1 MISIMVEPEAEPQ
14 HPSMSRSA
22 ASPAVA
28 PLAPREH
35 GAYGQLGFPLLS
47 ALITGRPTVAAL
59 CLTAGTV
66 AAFLGHEPVL
76 VLLGQRGARAQRE
89 GAAEARRRLVACG
102 SIGAVLGVAAV
113 ILAPPVARLAML
125 APLVAGLLLLPFV
138 LHGREKTLLGE
149 LAAVLALTS
158 PGLPVALC
166 SGVPLESALTQSAAW
181 MLGFGAATLG
191 VRAALAERRGTR
203 LDVTLGLVVPPALV
217 ALALVASPEPLVGG
231 AVATMALPAAL
242 VASIRPHPRYL
253 KRVGWTLVAASTL
266 ACTLLVVAT
275 R

>member
-1 MISIMVEPEAEPQ
+1 
-14 HPSMSRSA
+14 MSSSA
-22 ASPAVA
+22 ASSTVA

-47 ALITGRPTVAAL
+47 ALIAGRPTLASSCLVAA
-59 CLTAGTV
+59 TV
-66 AAFLGHEPVL
+66 AAFLGHEPLL

-89 GAAEARRRLVACG
+89 GATLARRRLVACG
-102 SIGAVLGVAAV
+102 SLATVFGVLAVGMAQ
-113 ILAPPVARLAML
+113 PVARVAML
-125 APLVAGLLLLPFV
+125 VPLVAGLLLLPFV
-138 LHGREKTLLGE
+138 LAGREKTLLGE
-149 LAAVLALTS
+149 LAAVVALTS
-158 PGLPVALC
+158 PGLPTALC
-166 SGVPLESALTQSAAW
+166 SGVALEPALTQSAAW
-181 MLGFGAATLG
+181 VLGFGAATLG

-217 ALALVASPEPLVGG
+217 ALALVASPDPLVGA
-231 AVATMALPAAL
+231 AVAVMALPAAF

-266 ACTLLVVAT
+266 ACTLLVVAV